1 MSKRVAVLGM
11 GYVGCVT
18 AACLARDGHQVTG
31 VDIDAGKVA
40 AINEGRSPVQE
51 PGLDELLKSQVDA
64 KRLVATVD
72 LESAIQASEIAL
84 IAVGTPSARDGSVE
98 TRAVEHVV
106 ASIGRALQN
115 TSSDFT
121 VVVRSTVLPGVLED
135 RLASV
140 LEEALNESIGDRV
153 HLCNNPEFLREASA
167 IRDYDRPPFIVVG
180 ASEQSAADQVLSLY
194 ESIEAEHVV
203 TDTRTAALVKYT
215 CNAFH
220 AVKVGFANEIGAV
233 AKGLGA
239 DGQKVMQI
247 VCRDR
252 QLNISPA
259 YLRPGFAFGG
269 SCLPKDLRAITR
281 FAQERAIKVDLLDS
295 ILPSNQ
301 SHLHRAWE
309 LIRETGCRRIGL
321 VGLSFKAGTDDLR
334 ESPLVALAETLLG
347 KGYDLKIYD
356 PGVTVTGLV
365 GANLTY
371 AERHLPHLAKLLVD
385 NSSELFDHAELV
397 VLGSDIADE
406 IDLPCD
412 YAGQFIDLRKNL
424 VTADTEVPDTEVPIA
439 EPSTLA

>member
-18 AACLARDGHQVTG
+18 AACLARDGHRVVG
-31 VDIDAGKVA
+31 VDIDDSKVA
-40 AINEGRSPVQE
+40 AINDGQSPVHE
-51 PGLDELLKSQVDA
+51 PGLDELMKSQVDA
-64 KRLVATVD
+64 GRLVATVD
-72 LESAIQASEIAL
+72 LESAIQSSDIAL
-84 IAVGTPSARDGSVE
+84 IAVGTPSARDGSVD

-115 TSSDFT
+115 TSSDF
-121 VVVRSTVLPGVLED
+121 VVVIRSTVLPGVLED
-135 RLASV
+135 RLAAV
-140 LEEALNESIGDRV
+140 LEESLDEPIGERV

-180 ASEQSAADQVLSLY
+180 ASERSAADQVLSLY
-194 ESIEAEHVV
+194 ESIEAEHIV
-203 TDTRTAALVKYT
+203 TDTRTASLVKYS

-220 AVKVGFANEIGAV
+220 AMKVGFANEIGAV

-247 VCRDR
+247 VCCDH

-281 FAQERAIKVDLLDS
+281 FAQERAIQVDLLES

-301 SHLHRAWE
+301 SHLDRARE

-356 PGVTVTGLV
+356 PGVTVSGLV
-365 GANLTY
+365 GANQSY
-371 AERHLPHLAKLLVD
+371 AELHLPHLAKLLVGD
-385 NSSELFDHAELV
+385 SSELFDHAELA
-397 VLGSDIADE
+397 VLGSDIAND
-406 IDLPCD
+406 IDLPGD
-412 YAGQFIDLRKNL
+412 YTGQFIDLRKDL
-424 VTADTEVPDTEVPIA
+424 VTCDSLAPIPQ
-439 EPSTLA
+439 PSSIA